1 MKAVI
6 IEYKLPLVAMLK
18 SDSVKDGTVLLSKG
32 LKEISMAILDSMPLE
47 TLSAEIV
54 STKEIEVP
62 DNTEL
67 EDIEIE
73 EKVKIEEDV
82 S

>member
-1 MKAVI
+1 
-6 IEYKLPLVAMLK
+6 MLK
-18 SDSVKDGTVLLSKG
+18 ADSVKDGTVLLSKG
-32 LKEISMAILDSMPLE
+32 LKEISMAILDSIPLE
-47 TLSAEIV
+47 ALSAEIV

-62 DNTEL
+62 DDTEL

-82 S
+82 P

>member
-18 SDSVKDGTVLLSKG
+18 TDSVKDGTILLAKG
-32 LKEISMAILDSMPLE
+32 LKEISEAILNSMPLE
-47 TLSAEIV
+47 TLKCEIV

-62 DNTEL
+62 DDTEL
-67 EDIEIE
+67 EDIELE
-73 EKVKIEEDV
+73 EKIRIEEDIP
-82 S
+82 

>member
-1 MKAVI
+1 
-6 IEYKLPLVAMLK
+6 MLK

-62 DNTEL
+62 DDTEL
-67 EDIEIE
+67 DDIEIE
-73 EKVKIEEDV
+73 EKIKIEEDV
-82 S
+82 P

>member
-18 SDSVKDGTVLLSKG
+18 TDSVKDGTILLSKG

-62 DNTEL
+62 DDTEL
-67 EDIEIE
+67 DDIEIE
-73 EKVKIEEDV
+73 EKIKIEEDV
-82 S
+82 P

>member
-6 IEYKLPLVAMLK
+6 INYKLPLTAMLK

-62 DNTEL
+62 DDTEL
-67 EDIEIE
+67 DDIEIE
-73 EKVKIEEDV
+73 EKIKIEEDV
-82 S
+82 P

>member
-6 IEYKLPLVAMLK
+6 INYKLPLVAMLK
-18 SDSVKDGTVLLSKG
+18 TDSVKDGTVLLSKG

-62 DNTEL
+62 DDTEL
-67 EDIEIE
+67 EDIELE
-73 EKVKIEEDV
+73 EKIRIEEDIP
-82 S
+82 

>member
-1 MKAVI
+1 
-6 IEYKLPLVAMLK
+6 MLK

-62 DNTEL
+62 DDTEL

-82 S
+82 P

>member
-1 MKAVI
+1 
-6 IEYKLPLVAMLK
+6 MLK
-18 SDSVKDGTVLLSKG
+18 SDSVKEGTVLLSKG

-62 DNTEL
+62 DDTEL
-67 EDIEIE
+67 DDIEIE
-73 EKVKIEEDV
+73 EKIKIEEDV
-82 S
+82 P

>member
-1 MKAVI
+1 
-6 IEYKLPLVAMLK
+6 MLK

-32 LKEISMAILDSMPLE
+32 LKEISMAILDSMSLE

-62 DNTEL
+62 DDTEL

-73 EKVKIEEDV
+73 EKVKIEENV
-82 S
+82 P

>member
-18 SDSVKDGTVLLSKG
+18 TDSVKDGTILLSKG

-62 DNTEL
+62 DDTEL
-67 EDIEIE
+67 DDIEIE
-73 EKVKIEEDV
+73 EKIKIEEDIP
-82 S
+82 